1 MFNFLRQLC
10 FVCATVPS
18 GESCKEFSSKILSSK
33 KKKKHIKSK
42 LKGQILGASVV
53 FNKPRIIIEKTFPTI
68 IPFDLDFSAKPC
80 LWRLS

>member
-10 FVCATVPS
+10 FAYATVPS
-18 GESCKEFSSKILSSK
+18 GESCKEFPSKILSSK
-33 KKKKHIKSK
+33 KNKIKSK
-42 LKGQILGASVV
+42 LKGQILGASAV

-68 IPFDLDFSAKPC
+68 IPFDPDFAAKPC

>member
-1 MFNFLRQLC
+1 MPLFLVVSLVKNSQ
-10 FVCATVPS
+10 A
-18 GESCKEFSSKILSSK
+18 KFSLLKK